1 MSRLFYK
8 HIVSVVIV
16 SLSLLGIVGCDGPK
30 VIPDRDLV
38 NIFHDAYVA
47 NAYIVEGKIASDSLY
62 IYEPIFNK
70 YGYTMDDLQHTIKTF
85 TERKSAMLST
95 IMSEVNRRLDEESR
109 AESRKIVVL
118 DTIDNIAKR
127 AYTRTI
133 YSDSL
138 IQVKRLKDTT
148 KLHITIEDLVPA
160 EYAISFTYLIDTLDE
175 NRNSRVEAYILTTD
189 SIQTMRNTMMLTRYR
204 EAKYTRKLTTD
215 TSHRKIFINM
225 FYHPSN
231 EESKLPD
238 ITIRDF
244 KVVRILP
251 TDISVDSLYHD
262 QLNISIINRELMTS
276 FTADTIE
283 FATHD
288 IIDSIAHDEKDSLT
302 LHTL

>member
-1 MSRLFYK
+1 MSKLFYK
-8 HIVSVVIV
+8 HIVSVVV
-16 SLSLLGIVGCDGPK
+16 GSLSLLGIVGCDGPK

-85 TERKSAMLST
+85 TERKSAMLSS

-138 IQVKRLKDTT
+138 IQVKRLKE
-148 KLHITIEDLVPA
+148 IG
-160 EYAISFTYLIDTLDE
+160 
-175 NRNSRVEAYILTTD
+175 R
-189 SIQTMRNTMMLTRYR
+189 
-204 EAKYTRKLTTD
+204 
-215 TSHRKIFINM
+215 
-225 FYHPSN
+225 
-231 EESKLPD
+231 
-238 ITIRDF
+238 
-244 KVVRILP
+244 
-251 TDISVDSLYHD
+251 
-262 QLNISIINRELMTS
+262 
-276 FTADTIE
+276 
-283 FATHD
+283 
-288 IIDSIAHDEKDSLT
+288 AHV
-302 LHTL
+302 